1 MVSVVPYSLA
11 TIALAKYIINN
22 HNLIPYGLWMNIN
35 KLTHTKKQ
43 LDGFRPLPFELVKN
57 LDEWFKIELTY
68 TSNALEGNTLTR
80 RETAVVIEKGITI
93 GGKSLIEHI
102 EATNHAKA
110 FDFIQALVSKKPRN
124 FTQAD
129 LLTLHETILKGIDD
143 RNAGQYRAVAVRI
156 SGSTVILPNP
166 AKVPDLMDEFCVWLQ
181 GAEEMHPVELASETH
196 YRLVTIHPFIDGNG
210 RTARLLMNMFLMMQ
224 GYPPAI
230 IRKRDRLTYITA
242 LEQAQ
247 TGGSKANYERMIERA
262 VDRSLDLM
270 LNAVKG
276 EDVTTDLDDED
287 KLLKIGELAKTVNE
301 SVPTVRHWVQTG
313 LIDVAETTA
322 SNYQLF
328 APDMIKRCEEIKHL
342 KNQRLTL
349 AEIKIV
355 LNRG

>member
-1 MVSVVPYSLA
+1 M
-11 TIALAKYIINN
+11 
-22 HNLIPYGLWMNIN
+22 NLN
-35 KLTHTKKQ
+35 KLTVKKRQ
-43 LDGFRPLPFELVKN
+43 LDSFRPLPFELVKN
-57 LDEWFKIELTY
+57 LDEWFKVELTY

-110 FDFIQALVSKKPRN
+110 FDFIQSLVSKQPSE

-143 RNAGQYRAVAVRI
+143 KNAGQYRAVSVRI

-166 AKVPDLMDEFCVWLQ
+166 AKVPDLMDAFCAWLQ
-181 GAEEMHPVELASETH
+181 SAQDLHAVELASEAH

-210 RTARLLMNMFLMMQ
+210 RTARLLMNMLLMMQ

-230 IRKRDRLTYITA
+230 IRKRDRLAYITA

-247 TGGSKANYERMIERA
+247 MGGSKTDYERIIERA

-270 LNAVKG
+270 LNAIKG
-276 EDVTTDLDDED
+276 EVVIGDLDDEG
-287 KLLKIGELAKTVNE
+287 KLLKIGELAKAAQE
-301 SVPTVRHWVQTG
+301 SVPTIRHWVQAG
-313 LIDVAETTA
+313 LIEVAETTA

-328 APDMIKRCEEIKHL
+328 APDMIKRCEEIKRL
-342 KNQRLTL
+342 KQQRLTL
-349 AEIKIV
+349 PEIKTAFEQ
-355 LNRG
+355 R